1 MSKPLPDS
9 VQQIADVIGEDA
21 ALTLVRRWPRTRSG
35 RPVLYVPATLP
46 ADHRLVAI
54 IGWHAAAR
62 LVKVFAGEIIF
73 LATCAV
79 VQRDGRNQLIAAAL
93 ANRASPA
100 AVAIKHGVSE
110 RQVRRIA
117 AAMRAAIHA
126 MATTGPRGNHA
137 PDTTRASAA

>member
-9 VQQIADVIGEDA
+9 VQQIAEVIGEDA
-21 ALTLVRRWPRTRSG
+21 ALTLVRCWPRTRSG

-62 LVKVFAGEIIF
+62 LVKVFHGEIIF
-73 LATCAV
+73 LATCAI
-79 VQRDGRNQLIAAAL
+79 VQRDGRNQLIAEAL

-117 AAMRAAIHA
+117 AAMRADISA
-126 MATTGPRGNHA
+126 MDAAGRRGNHSRDI
-137 PDTTRASAA
+137 PQASVA